1 MSLNDGNSFSCLAR
15 GLLKTVV
22 AFEKERHFLDPQ
34 EENQRAFPLKLE
46 ST

>member
-15 GLLKTVV
+15 GLLKTVI
-22 AFEKERHFLDPQ
+22 AFEKEGHFLNPQ
-34 EENQRAFPLKLE
+34 EESQRASPLKLE